1 MKSKITP
8 QSSREELEK
17 ELERI
22 DALIA
27 DFKLHIVK
35 SFDRMNMSTLFE
47 CWSRMEQ
54 LKSRRSYVFNLIK

>member
-1 MKSKITP
+1 MKTKITP
-8 QSSREELEK
+8 QSSREDLEK

-22 DALIA
+22 DTLIA

-35 SFDRMNMSTLFE
+35 SFDKMNMATLFE

-54 LKSRRSYVFNLIK
+54 LKSRRVYVHNLIK

>member
-8 QSSREELEK
+8 QSSRQELEK

-35 SFDRMNMSTLFE
+35 SFDRMNMATLFE

-54 LKSRRSYVFNLIK
+54 LKSRRAYVFNLIK

>member
-8 QSSREELEK
+8 QSSREELEL

-22 DALIA
+22 DSLIM

-35 SFDRMNMSTLFE
+35 SFDQMNMATLFE

-54 LKSRRSYVFNLIK
+54 LKSRRAYVYNLVK